1 VPESR
6 TPDPNEREARA
17 ESVRR
22 ERRARGASGEREAR
36 AESGNLTPTPEP
48 RSLKP
53 ATRNPQPATR
63 SPQTALLTKA
73 WCEQTCLGKLKAK
86 LKDSEDRCAGSELM
100 VAFLKEQ
107 LTATGLV
114 PRALPESARE
124 QEVLKANAVLD
135 SLLAQIP
142 SGVVGEFDLDAAMA
156 RAPAPAQHMAAAPS
170 EISSKLGMLWA
181 EVRELVATSSAGRL
195 LNSEGAPPAPGPQ
208 VIQCF

>member
-1 VPESR
+1 
-6 TPDPNEREARA
+6 
-17 ESVRR
+17 
-22 ERRARGASGEREAR
+22 
-36 AESGNLTPTPEP
+36 
-48 RSLKP
+48 
-53 ATRNPQPATR
+53 
-63 SPQTALLTKA
+63 LLTKA

-135 SLLAQIP
+135 
-142 SGVVGEFDLDAAMA
+142 LDAAMA